1 MDQDLL
7 EDLPLSLRN
16 DVSTELYQDLMIK
29 VTIFHIIFTSLLCHS
44 SSSLPSLVTVF

>member
-29 VTIFHIIFTSLLCHS
+29 VTIFHIILHHFFAILLPC
-44 SSSLPSLVTVF
+44 SLP

>member
-29 VTIFHIIFTSLLCHS
+29 VTILLTLFLCHFFAI
-44 SSSLPSLVTVF
+44 LPPRSIP